1 MFAYICVFVVITML
15 GLASI
20 LTRREAVIAAYL
32 SLPLLILFSGTRIEI
47 GWDWEAYN
55 YLYEFASNNSFFSTW
70 DTFCVFANG
79 EYEPGFVILVAAAG
93 VLGIS
98 QQFLIVMLI
107 VVFGYL
113 AHKRN
118 FGVGI
123 AMFVTIYMF
132 YGYFHTFGIV
142 RQGLAAAIA
151 FYGISLERR
160 ERALAVVALAC
171 SIHFSI
177 IPVAIFLYLVVRFV
191 SNKML
196 LATIAFAWFASAVP
210 LAGPLIM
217 LGAAALGFERWM
229 SLLDFSAAT
238 FKVGFS
244 LVLVEHTAVAILY
257 LLNKSDDRRWR
268 LGAAVVVCRLFL
280 YGALNDISI
289 VWERFNSAYDLFYAS
304 ACAYIIY
311 CALAKYA
318 PPRTFMFKF
327 MSVMVFIGVSM
338 FVYVRYDRLIGSD
351 SRETGGLSHY
361 DRFVNYRSFLG
372 E

>member
-1 MFAYICVFVVITML
+1 MFAYVCIFAIISLL
-15 GLASI
+15 GLTSI
-20 LTRREAVIAAYL
+20 CTRREAVIAVYI

-55 YLYEFASNNSFFSTW
+55 YLYEFARNNSFGSTW
-70 DTFCVFANG
+70 DTFCVLANG
-79 EYEPGFVILVAAAG
+79 EYEPGFVILVGAAG
-93 VLGIS
+93 ILGIS
-98 QQFLIVMLI
+98 QQFLLVLLI
-107 VVFGYL
+107 VVFAYL
-113 AHKRN
+113 GHKRN
-118 FGVGI
+118 FAVGV
-123 AMFVTIYMF
+123 AMFVTIYLF

-160 ERALAVVALAC
+160 WHALAVVALAC
-171 SIHFSI
+171 TIHFSI
-177 IPVAIFLYLVVRFV
+177 IPVALFLYLMVRV
-191 SNKML
+191 MSSRLL
-196 LATIAFAWFASAVP
+196 LASTVFAWFASAVP
-210 LAGPLIM
+210 LSGQLIM
-217 LGAAALGFERWM
+217 LAASALGFERWL

-238 FKVGFS
+238 YKVGFS
-244 LVLVEHTAVAILY
+244 LVLLEHTLVALMY
-257 LLNKSDDRRWR
+257 LLHKSEDRRWA
-268 LGAAVVVCRLFL
+268 LGAAVVVCRLIL

-318 PPRTFMFKF
+318 PPRTFAFKS
-327 MSVMVFIGVSM
+327 MSVVVFICMSM

-351 SRETGGLSHY
+351 SRESGGLSHY
-361 DRFVNYRSFLG
+361 DRFVNYRSFLL